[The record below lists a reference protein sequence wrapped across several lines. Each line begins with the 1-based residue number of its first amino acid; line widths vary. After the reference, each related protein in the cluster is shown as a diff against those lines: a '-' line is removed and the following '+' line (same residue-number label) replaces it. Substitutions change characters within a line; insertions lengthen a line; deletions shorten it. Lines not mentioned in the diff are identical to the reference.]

1 MDLNDE
7 VLKTIIFSDFMRK
20 LALVHATCRYLC
32 YIIHQRQR
40 LKRRCVPHIPTQSTI
55 ERQKVRDELMSR
67 LRNSEK
73 CYDVIHMGPQAF
85 QGLCDILRRDGDIQ
99 DT

>member
-20 LALVHATCRYLC
+20 LALVHAACRYLC

-40 LKRRCVPHIPTQSTI
+40 LKRKRVPHIPTQSTI
-55 ERQKVRDELMSR
+55 KRQKVRDELMSR

-73 CYDVIHMGPQAF
+73 CYDVICMDNAH
-85 QGLCDILRRDGDIQ
+85 LI
-99 DT
+99 